1 MKIINLWLIIVSLA
15 IASLLAGSKALDY
28 HGEQYTDEAL
38 KRSLVAFAV
47 ARGLNGLISVAQEAE
62 IAMQPAGVGL
72 TLSPGE
78 ILDPINDL
86 IERFSVV
93 MLVTASAIGVQKLL
107 LTMGAW
113 SFFNIFI
120 IAFWIFAAGYLLLK
134 HHKKKTAHSF
144 VLKFALFLVLVR
156 FAAPL
161 MALGSEA
168 LYQGFLADDYQVAS
182 AGLEQTEN
190 QIRQNTPEEELAQEE
205 LGTLEKTKRWFTDAA
220 EQFDVKKQIAAYQ
233 AAADQASQSVIKLI
247 TIFIVQIILFPL
259 LFILLFIKLGKS
271 LINNRTSP
279 TASVNQ

>member
-1 MKIINLWLIIVSLA
+1 MKIINLWLIIISLA

-28 HGEQYTDEAL
+28 HGEQYTDQAL

-93 MLVTASAIGVQKLL
+93 MLITASAIGVQKLL
-107 LTMGAW
+107 LAMGAW
-113 SFFNIFI
+113 SLFNLFI
-120 IAFWIFAAGYLLLK
+120 IGFWVFTAFYLLLK
-134 HHKKKTAHSF
+134 HHKKREAHPF
-144 VLKFALFLVLVR
+144 VLKLALFLVLVR
-156 FAAPL
+156 FATPL

-168 LYQGFLADDYQVAS
+168 LYQGFLAEDYQVAS

-190 QIRQNTPEEELAQEE
+190 QIRQNTPDEDELQEE
-205 LGTLEKTKRWFTDAA
+205 LSALEKTKRWFSEAA
-220 EQFDVKKQIAAYQ
+220 DQLDVKKQIAAYQ
-233 AAADQASQSVIKLI
+233 AAAEQASQSVIQLI
-247 TIFIVQIILFPL
+247 TIFIVQNILFPL
-259 LFILLFIKLGKS
+259 LFLFLFIKLGKS
-271 LINNRTSP
+271 LINKRHP
-279 TASVNQ
+279 A

>member
-1 MKIINLWLIIVSLA
+1 MKIINLWLIIISLA

-62 IAMQPAGVGL
+62 VAMQPAGVGL

-107 LTMGAW
+107 LAMGAW

-120 IAFWIFAAGYLLLK
+120 IAFWVFTAGYMLVK
-134 HHKKKTAHSF
+134 HHRKRSSHPF

-156 FAAPL
+156 FATPL

-168 LYQGFLADDYQVAS
+168 LYQGFLAKDYQVAS
-182 AGLEQTEN
+182 AGLESTES
-190 QIRQNTPEEELAQEE
+190 QIRQSTPDEPQLEEELS
-205 LGTLEKTKRWFTDAA
+205 TLEKTKRWFSDAA
-220 EQFDVKKQIAAYQ
+220 DQLDVKKQIAAYQ
-233 AAADQASQSVIKLI
+233 TAAEQASQSVIQLI
-247 TIFIVQIILFPL
+247 TIFLVQNILFPL
-259 LFILLFIKLGKS
+259 LFLFIFIKLGKS
-271 LINNRTSP
+271 L
-279 TASVNQ
+279 VNKPYSDTTPRI